1 ERGGAGTPSGW
12 GGKPDG
18 DPVPAAAGEWIGVSR
33 GRACWRRSHNRG
45 TGENRSPGNQSCRKK
60 MVISGPGVAG
70 YQRNNVSTP
79 PAAARDLAASRPG
92 LGFHLIPVPVHHV
105 DQGAHEEMPG
115 QP

>member
-1 ERGGAGTPSGW
+1 
-12 GGKPDG
+12 
-18 DPVPAAAGEWIGVSR
+18 
-33 GRACWRRSHNRG
+33 
-45 TGENRSPGNQSCRKK
+45 

-105 DQGAHEEMPG
+105 DQGAHDEMPG
-115 QP
+115 QPRGEVDVIDQGPASRAATCARHSRMAGSRRAR